1 MKIQIPTKQE
11 KEKEKVE
18 EINTN
23 QENKTESYVTTS
35 SGVISRNENVSNQVN
50 RQEAKVNINTAT
62 QTQLEILPG
71 IGPSTAMK
79 IITYR
84 NEKGKFNKIED
95 IKEVNGIGENKY
107 DKIKDLIS
115 IK

>member
-1 MKIQIPTKQE
+1 MKIHIPTEQE
-11 KEKEKVE
+11 KEKASTE
-18 EINTN
+18 ETNSN
-23 QENKTESYVTTS
+23 QEDKTESYVTTS
-35 SGVISRNENVSNQVN
+35 SGVASNKESIEKKDNIQN
-50 RQEAKVNINTAT
+50 TKVNINTAT
-62 QTQLEILPG
+62 QTQLETLPG
-71 IGPSTAMK
+71 IGPSTAIK